1 MLNFKN
7 NFFANHRVNSDFHW
21 HDEHNEFWSS
31 IAERYDRYLSKKGDF
46 QIPKIHQ
53 IWIGKNLPNQ
63 YQKWCLEWKK
73 YNPDYEYKL
82 WNESEILRLGLV
94 NEKIFLETNNVGIK
108 SDIARYEIL
117 YRFGG
122 IYLDTDMQ
130 LIKPFDNFLHT
141 SNFISCINSSYIP
154 CILNGFIACAS
165 NCQITSKLIYTI
177 SNNSHKPQERGV
189 ATLDFSGPN
198 LLTKTIKNLKL
209 EDDFLILPSQYFY
222 PWPNFLRSSTIDKKV
237 FVTSKSYAIHHWEV
251 SWCRPSFTQ
260 IIINKV
266 KSILKLLRRS
276 LNF

>member
-46 QIPKIHQ
+46 QIPKKIHQ

-165 NCQITSKLIYTI
+165 NCQITSKHIYYI
-177 SNNSHKPQERGV
+177 EQ
-189 ATLDFSGPN
+189 
-198 LLTKTIKNLKL
+198 
-209 EDDFLILPSQYFY
+209 
-222 PWPNFLRSSTIDKKV
+222 
-237 FVTSKSYAIHHWEV
+237 
-251 SWCRPSFTQ
+251 FT
-260 IIINKV
+260 
-266 KSILKLLRRS
+266 
-276 LNF
+276 